1 MKPIDNQAF
10 FDTNSKY
17 PTFNPYKWE
26 LETNLKHERLPHGS
40 KNTDREHQAL
50 TLMGNPHLVGCTLL
64 NAKIRKKH
72 FNNLHRRL
80 RRVFEKNLYPNKA
93 EQKRRIK
100 FGFRQFEYSETLDHE
115 YASQL
120 IRLLTVIH
128 SVESLDENIALAK
141 GKELKLQIEEYVG
154 MMLGAACMGAIE
166 VEVTSIKQMQRIRD
180 FDDEQAKK
188 YSIDEDGV
196 ITYDD
201 GNDGVNRK
209 VYFKLNTCKK
219 LSTHL
224 DDSEINGESGQ
235 FLIHFHGILKVNK
248 PEDFDAL
255 EQLFLENPNWNRAP
269 KQVEFKIFSKSW
281 GDKYKPM
288 ESSVRDIA
296 RYITKGGAKLINK
309 NSYLQYNLQFPDG
322 ISMSY
327 DEFLTLSDRNNNE
340 KRQAHIDK
348 GEILDLPILS
358 HHEINS
364 LALVIDGMMNWNRSG
379 TGYIVSV
386 GKWSK

>member
-1 MKPIDNQAF
+1 MIPLNNQAY
-10 FDTNSKY
+10 FDTSSKY
-17 PTFNPYKWE
+17 LTFDLYKYE
-26 LETNLKHERLPHGS
+26 LENNLKHERLPHGS
-40 KNTDREHQAL
+40 KNANRERQAL
-50 TLMGNPHLVGCTLL
+50 TLMGNSHLIGCTLL
-64 NAKIRKKH
+64 NTKIRKKH
-72 FNNLHRRL
+72 FNNLHRRFC
-80 RRVFEKNLYPNKA
+80 RVFEKNLYPNKL

-100 FGFRQFEYSETLDHE
+100 FGFRQFEYSESLDHE

-120 IRLLTVIH
+120 IRLVTVIH
-128 SVESLDENIALAK
+128 SVESLDVNIALNKA
-141 GKELKLQIEEYVG
+141 KELKQQIEEYVRKVF
-154 MMLGAACMGAIE
+154 GAAFMGAIE
-166 VEVTSIKQMQRIRD
+166 IEVYSIKQMQRIRD
-180 FDDEQAKK
+180 FDDAQAKK
-188 YSIDEDGV
+188 CSVDEDGV

-209 VYFKLNTCKK
+209 VYFKHNTCKK

-248 PEDFDAL
+248 PEDFDTL

-269 KQVEFKIFSKSW
+269 KQVEFKIFSNSW

-296 RYITKGGAKLINK
+296 RYITKGGARLINK
-309 NSYLQYNLQFPDG
+309 NSYLQYNLDFPRG

-327 DEFLTLSDRNNNE
+327 DEYLLLNDRNNDE
-340 KRQAHIDK
+340 KRQAQIDK
-348 GEILDLPILS
+348 GEFLDLPILS
-358 HHEINS
+358 HDEINS
-364 LALVIDGMMNWNRSG
+364 LALVIDGMMNWNKSG

-386 GKWSK
+386 GKWST